1 MARTTVSQCVLYD
14 EEVRLCLCV
23 VSRERG
29 RVVKLFAF
37 VRGKH
42 MSIAENA
49 FVAEIEIGSRS
60 EWSTERVTDDGYVE

>member
-1 MARTTVSQCVLYD
+1 MLYD
-14 EEVRLCLCV
+14 EEVGLCLRV

-42 MSIAENA
+42 VSIAENA
-49 FVAEIEIGSRS
+49 FVCEIEIRSRS
-60 EWSTERVTDDGYVE
+60 ESWTERVTDDGYG